1 MRRVLIDAM
10 SRGASRKRQRATF
23 VLIRNVLVTM
33 GATPA
38 ETLAD
43 RQFASADGRQ
53 RTSACLVVD
62 PDFGFLQS
70 FSKSLR
76 GAGVEAVEL
85 LNSTRLAENI
95 DSHAPDL
102 IFVDLSANNPYDC
115 VRALLALKECEF
127 TGRVQ
132 LFGRCE
138 IAFLEGFRK
147 LGNEFSLTMLPAM
160 QKPVDFAAV
169 RKIVFGQKPAGHPA
183 STSELSLRSAL
194 ARDFITFW
202 YQPKVDLK
210 KRQVVGAEAVA
221 RVAHPQHGIMSPADV
236 LAGAAEDDLIELASH
251 ALVSALKM
259 SATLDQMGIWL
270 KLAINVSVEALVKLP
285 IAELVLQHRPQNDDW
300 PGILFD
306 VTEAQVV
313 NKIVMLREKFHELEK
328 YRISLSLDNFGRGN
342 SSFSVFRYL
351 PFSEVKIDPS
361 FVQGCANNKGNA
373 SVCKTMIQLAHNFSS
388 EVVAVGI
395 ETSEDARA
403 LTAMGC
409 DLGQGYRF
417 GRPMPDERLITMLTT
432 GRSESENFYRPA
444 RQVAEAQNA

>member
-1 MRRVLIDAM
+1 
-10 SRGASRKRQRATF
+10 
-23 VLIRNVLVTM
+23 M

-43 RQFASADGRQ
+43 RQFAHADGRQ
-53 RTSACLVVD
+53 RASACLVID

-85 LNSTRLAENI
+85 LNSTRLQENL

-102 IFVDLSANNPYDC
+102 IFVDLNPVNPYDC
-115 VRALLALKECEF
+115 MRALLSLKECGF

-132 LFGRCE
+132 LLGRCE
-138 IAFLEGFRK
+138 IAFLDSFRK
-147 LGNEFSLTMLPAM
+147 LGGEFALNMLPVM

-169 RKIVFGQKPAGHPA
+169 RKIVLAQKLGGQPA
-183 STSELSLRSAL
+183 SSSELSLKSAR
-194 ARDFITFW
+194 ARDFVTFW
-202 YQPKVDLK
+202 YQPKIDLK
-210 KRQVVGAEAVA
+210 KRQVVGAEALA
-221 RVAHPQHGIMSPADV
+221 RVAHPQHGIMSPVDV
-236 LAGAAEDDLIELASH
+236 LAGAAEEDLVELASH

-270 KLAINVSVEALVKLP
+270 KLAINVGVETLVKLP
-285 IAELVLQHRPQNDDW
+285 IAELVSKHRPQNEDW

-328 YRISLSLDNFGRGN
+328 YRISLAIDNFGRGN

-351 PFSEVKIDPS
+351 PFSEIKIDPS

-388 EVVAVGI
+388 EAAAVGI
-395 ETSEDARA
+395 ETSEDAHE
-403 LTAMGC
+403 LTWMGC
-409 DLGQGYRF
+409 DIGQGYRF
-417 GRPMPDERLITMLTT
+417 GRPMSDQRLITMLTT
-432 GRSESENFYRPA
+432 GRSESENFYKPA
-444 RQVAEAQNA
+444 RKVTEGQNA